1 MGAEQAAAMFEESR
15 PTTQI
20 ASELVSGSLVYR
32 YDPEASPGGLR
43 GQKSIFAMCTF
54 WYVEALARSDAS
66 TTPG

>member
-1 MGAEQAAAMFEESR
+1 MFEESR

-43 GQKSIFAMCTF
+43 GQKSIFVMCTF